1 MTSAPRSLLAAD
13 ERMPLLPA
21 LALAAVLHVVI
32 FAAAFLLPR
41 FFDSPPPLRKPIIAH
56 LVALGRPRD
65 PRLLPRKE
73 SPPPTAAAAPAVL
86 PVPSRATAAPA
97 PAKRPPSRQELMQ
110 RALAHAAGRAT
121 PEDREPPDPE
131 RAGQAT
137 GSALGTAATAEEGDE
152 YFTAV
157 HDAIHQNYVVPSVIS
172 ERERMYL
179 AGTVV
184 VWIGP
189 DGRIIKHDFQKKS
202 CNTFFDQALVIAIEK
217 TKVPPP
223 PPDLVRLVR
232 DTGIALEFKP

>member
-1 MTSAPRSLLAAD
+1 MSAPRSLLAAD
-13 ERMPLLPA
+13 ERMSLAPA
-21 LALAAVLHVVI
+21 LALAAVLHVFI
-32 FAAAFLLPR
+32 FAAALVLPR
-41 FFDSPPPLRKPIIAH
+41 FFDSAPPLRKPIIAH
-56 LVALGRPRD
+56 LVALGKPRD

-73 SPPPTAAAAPAVL
+73 SPPPAAAAAPAVV
-86 PVPSRATAAPA
+86 PVPSRMPAAPA
-97 PAKRPPSRQELMQ
+97 PAKQAPSRRELME

-137 GSALGTAATAEEGDE
+137 GSPSGTAATAEEGDE

-184 VWIGP
+184 VWIAP
-189 DGRIIKHDFQKKS
+189 DGRIAKYEFQKKS
-202 CNTFFDQALVIAIEK
+202 GNTFFDQALVLAIEK

-223 PPDLVRLVR
+223 PADLARLVR
-232 DTGIALEFKP
+232 DTGIALEFRP

>member
-1 MTSAPRSLLAAD
+1 MSAPRSLLAAD

-21 LALAAVLHVVI
+21 LALAAGLHVVA

-41 FFDSPPPLRKPIIAH
+41 FFDAPPPLHKPIIAH

-73 SPPPTAAAAPAVL
+73 SPPPAAAAAPAVL
-86 PVPSRATAAPA
+86 PVPSRGPTAPE
-97 PAKRPPSRQELMQ
+97 PAKRPPSRRELME
-110 RALAHAAGRAT
+110 RALAHAAGRT
-121 PEDREPPDPE
+121 SPEDREPPDPE

-137 GSALGTAATAEEGDE
+137 GSALGTAASVEEGDE

-189 DGRIIKHDFQKKS
+189 DGRIVKHDFQKKS
-202 CNTFFDQALVIAIEK
+202 GNTFFDQALVIAIEK

-223 PPDLVRLVR
+223 PPDLLRLVR

>member
-1 MTSAPRSLLAAD
+1 
-13 ERMPLLPA
+13 
-21 LALAAVLHVVI
+21 
-32 FAAAFLLPR
+32 
-41 FFDSPPPLRKPIIAH
+41 
-56 LVALGRPRD
+56 
-65 PRLLPRKE
+65 
-73 SPPPTAAAAPAVL
+73 
-86 PVPSRATAAPA
+86 
-97 PAKRPPSRQELMQ
+97 MQ

-137 GSALGTAATAEEGDE
+137 GSALGTAATPEEGDE

-189 DGRIIKHDFQKKS
+189 DGRIIKYDFQKKS
-202 CNTFFDQALVIAIEK
+202 GNTFFDQALVIAIEK

-223 PPDLVRLVR
+223 PPDLLRLVR